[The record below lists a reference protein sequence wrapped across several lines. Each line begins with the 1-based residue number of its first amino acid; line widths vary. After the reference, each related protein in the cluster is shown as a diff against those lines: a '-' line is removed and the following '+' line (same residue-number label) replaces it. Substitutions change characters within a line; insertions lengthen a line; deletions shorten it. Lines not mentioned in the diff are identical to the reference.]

1 MSRSSWV
8 CSPISD
14 PAMPRP
20 GASLGDSPTSF
31 YIDPLTGRIY
41 LFVTNITNGT
51 CYELNTSLV
60 ALQTVGSM
68 TSAATGAPL
77 SSQQNFTGT
86 LDYRGDLNFLAIR
99 GIFHTSSKK
108 VGIATATSGWNARF
122 LLNSPMAATPGN
134 IQYLA
139 TTASLGLVTTP
150 LGYAGQIT
158 HNGCRTAA
166 GYCVTLASDNRA
178 YFIKDYYPVTN
189 IKGTGTGRLT
199 LKG

>member
-1 MSRSSWV
+1 V
-8 CSPISD
+8 VNPLKTV
-14 PAMPRP
+14 A
-20 GASLGDSPTSF
+20 ANQQDSGTSF
-31 YIDPLTGRIY
+31 YIDYLTGRIY
-41 LFVTNITNGT
+41 LFVNNATNGT
-51 CYELNTSLV
+51 CFELNTSLV

-68 TSAATGAPL
+68 TTAASGAPA
-77 SSQQNFTGT
+77 SSQLNFTGS

-99 GIFHTSSKK
+99 GIFHLSSKK
-108 VGIATATSGWNARF
+108 VGIATATSGWNARL

-139 TTASLGLVTTP
+139 TTASLGLPTTP
-150 LGYAGQIT
+150 LGYASVIS
-158 HNGCRTAA
+158 HNGCRTTA